1 MVRIPPD
8 QAGTREE
15 PAMDREEVLGKV
27 RAYVV
32 ENFYYGKAGA
42 VQDETNLM
50 EDGAVDSTGFME
62 LVTFVEETFPIAVD
76 DEDLVPENFAAIDR
90 ISAYVL
96 GKMS

>member
-1 MVRIPPD
+1 
-8 QAGTREE
+8 
-15 PAMDREEVLGKV
+15 MDRDEVLGKV

-32 ENFYYGKAGA
+32 ENFYYGKAES
-42 VQDETNLM
+42 VKDDTNLM

-62 LVTFVEETFPIAVD
+62 LVTFVEESFPIMVE

-96 GKMS
+96 EKSA